1 MRRVCAKSGAR
12 LLPVPTRTSAPDE
25 SVPAPL
31 PSVPQ
36 STTEVDVKELRVV
49 IDDAPENVKSATDEE
64 ILEVVFESIKGG
76 MKSGRIYDPINNC
89 TRGSYLFV

>member
-1 MRRVCAKSGAR
+1 M
-12 LLPVPTRTSAPDE
+12 
-25 SVPAPL
+25 
-31 PSVPQ
+31 
-36 STTEVDVKELRVV
+36 KELRVV